1 MEEINQ
7 RYTIGVLFFS
17 QWNII
22 QYHKTAGTVGL
33 IFKAEIFVFYFCT
46 SLGVLMM
53 NQQNVWW

>member
-1 MEEINQ
+1 MYGRNKPKVYNWCSVFQSI
-7 RYTIGVLFFS
+7 F
-17 QWNII
+17 

-46 SLGVLMM
+46 SLGVLMK